1 MPIPQVGNKEL
12 FEELEFNYLHAIKN
26 GLIDHLS
33 VEDLHSPF
41 EYCCKKYLIVG
52 YRLGKNPKFPFVIQT
67 VENFKAG
74 NYIAETAPLNII
86 FKLAKFKT

>member
-12 FEELEFNYLHAIKN
+12 FEKLESNYFHAIRM

-41 EYCCKKYLIVG
+41 EHCYKKYVIIG
-52 YRLGKNPKFPFVIQT
+52 YRLDKNPKFPFVIQT
-67 VENFKAG
+67 VENFKTG
-74 NYIAETAPLNII
+74 NLIAETASRDLV
-86 FKLAKFKT
+86 FKLVLERS